1 MSASSKHVAG
11 FSVTALLATTFAA
24 VLLWQ
29 ATAAPAAGQESDPSR
44 LVRMIVPFPAG
55 GTADV
60 LPRIVGEEL
69 SDKWRQPVIIEN
81 RAGAGGNIGGEAVA
95 GSPPVRRNPE
105 SG

>member
-44 LVRMIVPFPAG
+44 LVRMIVPVPAG